1 MYSISYE
8 CGTYRL
14 LGETEDQLIIAL
26 LNTNA
31 RQQWKKY

>member
-14 LGETEDQLIIAL
+14 LDEIEDQPILAL
-26 LNTNA
+26 LNKKA